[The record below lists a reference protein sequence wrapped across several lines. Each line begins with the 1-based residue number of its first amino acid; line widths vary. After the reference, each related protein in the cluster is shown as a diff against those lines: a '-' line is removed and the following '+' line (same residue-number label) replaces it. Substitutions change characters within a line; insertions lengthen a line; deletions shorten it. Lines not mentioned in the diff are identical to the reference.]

1 LILLLSTKT
10 ISPVE
15 AVPINCQV
23 DCAGLSTDGEGDKET
38 KGEGDAETDGKGDT
52 VDFLTIGEG
61 VTDAEGSG
69 GKSLSQFVIKAT
81 PTVPNS
87 PMRASIIWVRES

>member
-10 ISPVE
+10 LSPVE

-23 DCAGLSTDGEGDKET
+23 DCAGLSTAGEGDEET
-38 KGEGDAETDGKGDT
+38 NGEGDETDGKGDT
-52 VDFLTIGEG
+52 VDSLTIDEG
-61 VTDAEGSG
+61 VTDAEGSRR
-69 GKSLSQFVIKAT
+69 KSLSQFVIKAT

-87 PMRASIIWVRES
+87 PMRARIIWVRES